1 MGYWWASRKRG
12 RFSVPHISKIYSDG
26 GFEFWKR
33 EYHLNIKGEHS
44 NFSVRFSNQIVRSPV
59 DDIDIL
65 VTFDAETIVRHSP
78 FLIKG
83 GILIY
88 DPDGVGKKI
97 EDIHTLDKSSEKRI
111 SHI

>member
-1 MGYWWASRKRG
+1 M
-12 RFSVPHISKIYSDG
+12 
-26 GFEFWKR
+26 
-33 EYHLNIKGEHS
+33 
-44 NFSVRFSNQIVRSPV
+44 RFSNQIIRSPV

-78 FLIKG
+78 FLLEG

-88 DPDGVGKKI
+88 DPDVVGKKI

-111 SHI
+111 SHILKSKNKEFSLAGIVEELKERKVILVKLPYTKLINKFSEAIQIIP